1 MLLNGHR
8 DQVPLLT
15 IWLSIEEEI
24 PMSDK
29 VKLLRDVGRK
39 IPGGNRLVTIL
50 NTVTNKQIEEKLA
63 VYDLETQNFKR
74 KNYQHNEVQTLEKYK
89 VEKQQSVRTNY
100 TKPYNTRFQARQVEK
115 DKFRPITRN
124 QEPMPWQRNVNNASK
139 FRSEQKGNVSN
150 CKNSG

>member
-1 MLLNGHR
+1 MLINGHR